1 MAGAE
6 KLLGKGDMLF
16 FPSSFM
22 KPIRIQGAFVTDN
35 ELENLV
41 SYIKEHS
48 DQEYDQTVIEDIQKQ
63 KSEKQQIDSQDEL
76 LSEALDIVIREEH

>member
-22 KPIRIQGAFVTDN
+22 KPIRIQGGIVTDN
-35 ELENLV
+35 ELENLL

>member
-1 MAGAE
+1 
-6 KLLGKGDMLF
+6 
-16 FPSSFM
+16 M
-22 KPIRIQGAFVTDN
+22 KPIRIQGGIVTDN
-35 ELENLV
+35 ELENLL